1 MERLRNR
8 YLNVPLNGVL
18 HPPSFSA
25 RQAASEQK
33 GAAEAAPAV
42 REEELTAQQW
52 FERGYAAVDPDE
64 ELRFYGAA
72 VRLRPDF
79 AKAFYFRGNV
89 CRNKGD
95 VEGAMQ
101 DYSEAIRLKPDY
113 ADALYSRGYLRHE
126 KGDLE
131 GAIEDFD
138 EVIRLKPG
146 FMIDALIN
154 RGIVR
159 REKGDLEGAIEDFD
173 EVIRLKPGY
182 AKAFY
187 ERGMVRRD
195 QGDEEGVKKDWEE
208 AARISQAAQY
218 KPRDGTH

>member
-1 MERLRNR
+1 
-8 YLNVPLNGVL
+8 V
-18 HPPSFSA
+18 
-25 RQAASEQK
+25 
-33 GAAEAAPAV
+33 
-42 REEELTAQQW
+42 
-52 FERGYAAVDPDE
+52 
-64 ELRFYGAA
+64 
-72 VRLRPDF
+72 
-79 AKAFYFRGNV
+79 
-89 CRNKGD
+89 
-95 VEGAMQ
+95 
-101 DYSEAIRLKPDY
+101 
-113 ADALYSRGYLRHE
+113 
-126 KGDLE
+126 
-131 GAIEDFD
+131 
-138 EVIRLKPG
+138 VIRLKPG